1 MSSMK
6 FKSKP
11 VIGVK
16 RSGKKNSVF
25 NFISDQVQYKKQL
38 GKIRSSETYQST
50 LNSFMHFRNHIDL
63 TFAMIDSDLIE
74 SYEAEMRNRGLSRNT
89 TSFYMRILRTNYRL
103 AVEKGLTS
111 DCHPFKKVYC
121 GIDKTMKR
129 SISLKDIKRIKEA
142 DLSGMSHFD
151 YARDMFVFSF
161 CTRGI
166 SFIDMA
172 YLRKKDVNNGYLIY
186 RRRKTGQMLTIEW
199 TRQMQEVIE
208 KYPSNPTQ
216 YLLPIIMREDGNERR
231 QYQNQMTKI
240 NRALKEVAGLIKLP
254 VPLSLYYTRH
264 SWASIARGKRIP
276 LSIISEGLGHDSE
289 ITTQI
294 YLDSIKSHEVDKA
307 NREILREL

>member
-111 DCHPFKKVYC
+111 DCHPFRRVYC
-121 GIDKTMKR
+121 GIDKTVKR

-142 DLSGMSHFD
+142 DFSGMSHLD

-161 CTRGI
+161 CTRGM

-208 KYPSNPTQ
+208 NT
-216 YLLPIIMREDGNERR
+216 LPIRPSICFRLLCGRMETSVGNI
-231 QYQNQMTKI
+231 KI
-240 NRALKEVAGLIKLP
+240 R
-254 VPLSLYYTRH
+254 
-264 SWASIARGKRIP
+264 
-276 LSIISEGLGHDSE
+276 
-289 ITTQI
+289 
-294 YLDSIKSHEVDKA
+294 
-307 NREILREL
+307 

>member
-1 MSSMK
+1 MSSMR

-74 SYEAEMRNRGLSRNT
+74 SYEAEMRNRGLSCNT

-111 DCHPFKKVYC
+111 DCHPFRRVYC
-121 GIDKTMKR
+121 GIDKTVKR

-142 DLSGMSHFD
+142 DFSGMSHLD

-161 CTRGI
+161 CTRGM

-172 YLRKKDVNNGYLIY
+172 YLRKKDVNNGYLVY
-186 RRRKTGQMLTIEW
+186 RRRKTGQMLTVEW

-240 NRALKEVAGLIKLP
+240 NRALN
-254 VPLSLYYTRH
+254 
-264 SWASIARGKRIP
+264 P

-307 NREILREL
+307 NREILKEL

>member
-1 MSSMK
+1 M
-6 FKSKP
+6 
-11 VIGVK
+11 
-16 RSGKKNSVF
+16 
-25 NFISDQVQYKKQL
+25 
-38 GKIRSSETYQST
+38 
-50 LNSFMHFRNHIDL
+50 
-63 TFAMIDSDLIE
+63 
-74 SYEAEMRNRGLSRNT
+74 
-89 TSFYMRILRTNYRL
+89 
-103 AVEKGLTS
+103 
-111 DCHPFKKVYC
+111 YC
-121 GIDKTMKR
+121 GIDKTVKR

-142 DLSGMSHFD
+142 DLSGMSHLD

-161 CTRGI
+161 CTRGM

-172 YLRKKDVNNGYLIY
+172 YLRKKDVNNGYLVY
-186 RRRKTGQMLTIEW
+186 RRRKTGQMLTVEW

-240 NRALKEVAGLIKLP
+240 NRALKEVASLIKLP

-264 SWASIARGKRIP
+264 SWASIARGKHIP

-307 NREILREL
+307 NREILKEL

>member
-1 MSSMK
+1 MSSMR

-142 DLSGMSHFD
+142 DLSGMSHLD

-161 CTRGI
+161 CTRGM

-240 NRALKEVAGLIKLP
+240 NVSRRACRCHERLQFRHLP
-254 VPLSLYYTRH
+254 RH
-264 SWASIARGKRIP
+264 GF
-276 LSIISEGLGHDSE
+276 
-289 ITTQI
+289 
-294 YLDSIKSHEVDKA
+294 
-307 NREILREL
+307 